1 MQSYEARKPM
11 YFATPATNL
20 VYALQ
25 ASLQQI
31 LSKPLSDRFE
41 DHIKASDKVK
51 AFVKSLGLKQLASA
65 EQDQAHGMTA
75 VYLPDGVA
83 LPALLPKNCPEPSG
97 VCRRSPQGDCYKIL
111 PHWPHGRLC
120 NRRFSKRFRHGT
132 RRIEVCLRPSKMSS
146 VPFFR
151 YKNVTKMFPIYH
163 CHDNSPLH
171 LSKHRQPWKG
181 RIERESVCRGT

>member
-1 MQSYEARKPM
+1 MQAYEAGKPM

-25 ASLQQI
+25 SSLQQI

-51 AFVKSLGLKQLASA
+51 AFIKSLGLKQLASA

-83 LPALLPKNCPEPSG
+83 LPALLPKIAQSQVVFAGGLHKEIATKYFRIGHMG
-97 VCRRSPQGDCYKIL
+97 VSATDASRSDLDTALDALKSALDQVK
-111 PHWPHGRLC
+111 
-120 NRRFSKRFRHGT
+120 
-132 RRIEVCLRPSKMSS
+132 
-146 VPFFR
+146 
-151 YKNVTKMFPIYH
+151 
-163 CHDNSPLH
+163 
-171 LSKHRQPWKG
+171 
-181 RIERESVCRGT
+181 